1 MTESVRHFTT
11 TVIINELDY
20 QLPITKIHKF
30 RYTQILWHVRDR
42 HRRLRCSSRRVSKVR
57 RSKYK
62 ETATELSAYP
72 IYTLLVIG
80 LAETIQNQLFIETK
94 FFCITEEDRHSAK
107 EVRGIVDDFYFPC
120 LRCGTKVNQ
129 DMVNV
134 CDRAGVKEDLTTV
147 PVMLSDISEVE
158 NPIPLTETS
167 YLEIWLRYRQ
177 WLEPVI
183 LKYEAEGWTTSQR
196 YTVPKLFWL
205 PSERGL
211 RISSENLLLCDNRSA
226 RPAVARGHWRWI
238 FYNEWQGPRV
248 IIDTQKWNMKSQIK
262 TGLCKCEMNYV
273 RKSITPLDDTSFL
286 SEVLKVPRKEGT
298 GTAHIAA
305 QSRLH

>member
-94 FFCITEEDRHSAK
+94 FFCITEEAK

-120 LRCGTKVNQ
+120 LRCRTNVNQ
-129 DMVNV
+129 DNMVSV
-134 CDRAGVKEDLTTV
+134 CDRAGAKEDLTTA
-147 PVMLSDISEVE
+147 PVMLSDIGEVE
-158 NPIPLTETS
+158 NTIPLDGDFVS
-167 YLEIWLRYRQ
+167 R
-177 WLEPVI
+177 
-183 LKYEAEGWTTSQR
+183 
-196 YTVPKLFWL
+196 
-205 PSERGL
+205 
-211 RISSENLLLCDNRSA
+211 NLA
-226 RPAVARGHWRWI
+226 
-238 FYNEWQGPRV
+238 
-248 IIDTQKWNMKSQIK
+248 
-262 TGLCKCEMNYV
+262 
-273 RKSITPLDDTSFL
+273 
-286 SEVLKVPRKEGT
+286 
-298 GTAHIAA
+298 
-305 QSRLH
+305 